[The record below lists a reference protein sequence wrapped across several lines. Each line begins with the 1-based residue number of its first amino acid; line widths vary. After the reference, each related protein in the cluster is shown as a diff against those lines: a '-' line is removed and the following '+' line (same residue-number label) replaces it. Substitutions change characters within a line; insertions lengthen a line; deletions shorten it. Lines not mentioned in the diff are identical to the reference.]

1 LDHTAT
7 ERVVTATTKLAL
19 RVAVADDESLIRRW
33 LQDVLPDMG
42 HQVVV
47 VAENG
52 RQLVEGCL
60 TAKPD
65 LVISDI
71 KMPEMDGIDAALMIS
86 AQSPAPIILVSA
98 FHDEDLIERAS
109 ASHIM
114 AYLIK
119 PIGQADLAAAIAVAH
134 RRYQGMKSLQKEAQ
148 DLRQSLDDRK
158 TIEKAKGLVM
168 KFAGLG
174 EEEAFRQMQ
183 RMACDKNLKLI
194 EIARKILEAGPTL
207 QMIGRK
213 K

>member
-1 LDHTAT
+1 MNA
-7 ERVVTATTKLAL
+7 ASKPAL

-33 LQDVLPDMG
+33 FQDVLPDLG

-52 RQLVEGCL
+52 RQLLEGCL
-60 TAKPD
+60 TARPD

-71 KMPEMDGIDAALMIS
+71 RMPEMDGIEAALAIS
-86 AQSPAPIILVSA
+86 QQAPAPIILVSA
-98 FHDEDLIERAS
+98 FYDDDLIERAS
-109 ASHIM
+109 ASHVM

-119 PIGQADLAAAIAVAH
+119 PIGQADLETAIAIAH
-134 RRYQGMKSLQKEAQ
+134 RRYQAIESLQQEAQ
-148 DLRQSLDDRK
+148 QLRQSLEDRK
-158 TIEKAKGLVM
+158 TIEKAKGLLM
-168 KFAGLG
+168 KFASLG

-183 RMACDKNLKLI
+183 KMACDKNLKLI
-194 EIARKILEAGPTL
+194 EVARKILEAGPTL

>member
-1 LDHTAT
+1 
-7 ERVVTATTKLAL
+7 VTAPSKPSL

-33 LQDVLPDMG
+33 FQDVLPDLG
-42 HQVVV
+42 HEVVV

-52 RQLVEGCL
+52 RQLLEGCL
-60 TAKPD
+60 GTRPG

-71 KMPEMDGIDAALMIS
+71 KMPEMDGIDAALAIS
-86 AQSPAPIILVSA
+86 EQAPAPIILVSA

-109 ASHIM
+109 ASHVM

-119 PIGQADLAAAIAVAH
+119 PIGQADLETAIAVAV
-134 RRYQGMKSLQKEAQ
+134 RRYQQIESLQKEAQ
-148 DLRQSLDDRK
+148 QLRQSLEDRK
-158 TIEKAKGLVM
+158 TIEKAKGLLM

-183 RMACDKNLKLI
+183 KMACDKNFKLI
-194 EIARKILEAGPTL
+194 EVARKIIEAGPTL

-213 K
+213 R